1 MITSLLHRVARRLA
15 HHLNQPL
22 KSYSPVALVAP
33 DVLAAALRPGDVLL
47 VDGNTRVSTAIKYL
61 TQSTWSHAALFLGD
75 GIDGSGGPMLI
86 ESDIEAGVRLVPLS
100 TYANTHTRICRPV
113 GLSEEDRDRLIDYAM
128 TRLGNRYDLKNIVD
142 LVRYLLPTP
151 PVPTHWRRRMIA
163 LGGGEP
169 TKAICSTFIAQAFQS
184 IGYPILPEV
193 ERIPAPRPGCD
204 TRVEEILHIR
214 HYSLFAPRAFDS
226 SPYFEIVKP
235 SLTPSFNHRT
245 IQWAPD

>member
-1 MITSLLHRVARRLA
+1 
-15 HHLNQPL
+15 
-22 KSYSPVALVAP
+22 
-33 DVLAAALRPGDVLL
+33 
-47 VDGNTRVSTAIKYL
+47 
-61 TQSTWSHAALFLGD
+61 
-75 GIDGSGGPMLI
+75 
-86 ESDIEAGVRLVPLS
+86 
-100 TYANTHTRICRPV
+100 
-113 GLSEEDRDRLIDYAM
+113 M

-193 ERIPAPRPGCD
+193 ERIPAPRPDCD
-204 TRVEEILHIR
+204 TCFEEILHIR
-214 HYSLFAPRAFDS
+214 HYSLFTPRDFDS

-235 SLTPSFNHRT
+235 SLTPNFNHRA
-245 IQWAPD
+245 IQWAHD